1 MKYSL
6 LNFIFCPF
14 CRGELTCLASEEI
27 KIEDNNAYRD
37 DCEHRKSAGIG
48 QVPRYK
54 KKTGLAKI
62 LTKYSHSPGMDRNVD
77 IVKGLLI
84 CDGCGHWYPLSNFVP
99 ELLPDHLRDWE
110 KDINFLSEIS
120 EDLPGKLHKKL
131 LKKAKCFQKQENK
144 VFDDALAYKKAEMSI
159 KEKIADENFFGP
171 GYSSP
176 FNKDNPEFTE
186 NLIKRF
192 SLVLPF
198 LELEKN
204 NIVLDVGSGY
214 SWTTEWL
221 SKMGFEAIGVDICR
235 TYIDIGIERMGKYR
249 PHLIIADIENLPIK
263 EICLNSVLC
272 YDSFHHIPDRKKA
285 MAHFYR
291 SLKKD
296 GLVVLAE
303 PGAEHEHA
311 QVSIDVVEKYGILER
326 GLEADDVKAYCE
338 GLDFI
343 PPEQY
348 FILKIQSGE
357 KGKVLT
363 SKFIKSHSFVEC
375 NIFVMRKKPERED
388 AACSK

>member
-1 MKYSL
+1 L
-6 LNFIFCPF
+6 LNFILCPF
-14 CRGELTCLASEEI
+14 CRGELTCLGFKEI
-27 KIEDNNAYRD
+27 KIEDNNSFND
-37 DCEHRKSAGIG
+37 NFKNRKGAVID
-48 QVPRYK
+48 QTLHFK

-62 LTKYSHSPGMDRNVD
+62 LTRYSHSPETNKKLD
-77 IVKGLLI
+77 IAKGLLI
-84 CDGCGHWYPLSNFVP
+84 CEECGHWYPLSNFVP

-120 EDLPGKLHKKL
+120 ENLPRKLHKKL
-131 LKKAKCFQKQENK
+131 LKKANQLQKQKNNI
-144 VFDDALAYKKAEMSI
+144 FDDALAYKKAEMSI
-159 KEKIADENFFGP
+159 KEKISDKDFFDP

-176 FNKDNPEFTE
+176 FNKDNPEFSG

-204 NIVLDVGSGY
+204 NVVLDVGSGY

-221 SKMGFEAIGVDICR
+221 LKMGFEAIGLDICR
-235 TYIDIGIERMGKYR
+235 TYIDIGIERMRKHR

-263 EICLNSVLC
+263 DTCLNSILC
-272 YDSFHHIPDRKKA
+272 YDSFHHIPNRKKA
-285 MAHFYR
+285 MAHFSS

-296 GLVVLAE
+296 GIVVLAE

-311 QVSIDVVEKYGILER
+311 QISMEVMRKYGILEK

-338 GLDFI
+338 GLDFM

-348 FILKIQSGE
+348 FILKIHGEE

-363 SKFIKSHSFVEC
+363 PKFIKSHSFVEC
-375 NIFVMRKKPERED
+375 NIFVIRKKLEE
-388 AACSK
+388 KK

>member
-1 MKYSL
+1 
-6 LNFIFCPF
+6 LNLIFCPF
-14 CRGELTCLASEEI
+14 CRGELTCLGFEEI
-27 KIEDNNAYRD
+27 KIEDNNTFND
-37 DCEHRKSAGIG
+37 NFKNRKGAVIG
-48 QVPRYK
+48 QVSHFK
-54 KKTGLAKI
+54 KKTSLAKI
-62 LTKYSHSPGMDRNVD
+62 LTKYSHSPETNKKLD

-84 CDGCGHWYPLSNFVP
+84 CVECGHWYPLSNFVP

-120 EDLPGKLHKKL
+120 ENLPRKLHKKL
-131 LKKAKCFQKQENK
+131 LKKANQFQKQKNK
-144 VFDDALAYKKAEMSI
+144 IFDDALAYKKAEMSI
-159 KEKIADENFFGP
+159 KEKITDEGFFDP

-176 FNKDNPEFTE
+176 FNKDNAEFTK

-204 NIVLDVGSGY
+204 NVVLDVGSGY

-221 SKMGFEAIGVDICR
+221 LKMGFEAIGLDICR
-235 TYIDIGIERMGKYR
+235 TYLDIGIERMGKYR
-249 PHLIIADIENLPIK
+249 PHLIIADTENLPIK
-263 EICLNSVLC
+263 DTCLNSILC
-272 YDSFHHIPDRKKA
+272 YDSFHHIPNRKKA
-285 MAHFYR
+285 MAHFSR

-296 GLVVLAE
+296 GIVVLAE

-311 QVSIDVVEKYGILER
+311 QVSMDVMRKYGILEK

-348 FILKIQSGE
+348 FILKIHDEE

-363 SKFIKSHSFVEC
+363 PKFIKSHSFVEC
-375 NIFVMRKKPERED
+375 NIFVIRKNAGGEKVNG
-388 AACSK
+388 SN